1 MSGSIAMCEAGKS
14 RRTMCRY
21 GPISTSKP
29 RKTRSR
35 LVPDRNRSGSHGE
48 PEASSNIGLGVAL
61 GRGGPMHHFAVSKK
75 IRQLPLTKRGMPAD
89 QNLMLTERE
98 RQIILVLSEGI
109 TNKEIGRRLGLTEG
123 TVKVHLHRI
132 YRKLGIAN
140 RTALAV
146 LAHTGTG

>member
-1 MSGSIAMCEAGKS
+1 M
-14 RRTMCRY
+14 R
-21 GPISTSKP
+21 
-29 RKTRSR
+29 
-35 LVPDRNRSGSHGE
+35 
-48 PEASSNIGLGVAL
+48 
-61 GRGGPMHHFAVSKK
+61 HFAVSKK
-75 IRQLPLTKRGMPAD
+75 IRQLPLTKRRMPTD
-89 QNLMLTERE
+89 QNLLLTE